1 MLMAFRPI
9 EGYHD
14 IDTHLGI
21 VLSLDRKYI
30 FRKKSQNCYGQRA
43 TNDLEYGR
51 GVNVMKNL
59 AGILK
64 LSDGRSSEPSDE
76 GPP

>member
-1 MLMAFRPI
+1 MLTAFRPI

-30 FRKKSQNCYGQRA
+30 FRKKKNTSFVSPGEHA
-43 TNDLEYGR
+43 AIVWVTDVAEDDAE
-51 GVNVMKNL
+51 NV
-59 AGILK
+59 
-64 LSDGRSSEPSDE
+64 
-76 GPP
+76 